1 MCSVEQDLGITDM
14 PTELPS
20 NGKHPELEIEIIFHC
35 MCIGIGK
42 NLWAE

>member
-1 MCSVEQDLGITDM
+1 MRSVEQDLGITDT

-20 NGKHPELEIEIIFHC
+20 NGKHSELEIEIIVDS